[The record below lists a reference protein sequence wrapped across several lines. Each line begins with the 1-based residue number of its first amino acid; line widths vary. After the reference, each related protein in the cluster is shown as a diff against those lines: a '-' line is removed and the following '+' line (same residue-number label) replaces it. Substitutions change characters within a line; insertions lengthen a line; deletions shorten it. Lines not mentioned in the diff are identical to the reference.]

1 MTEIDKDWAKK
12 CSVVL
17 LNEINPRVK
26 KLGITFDEF
35 CDVEVLSALVR
46 LEYEG
51 IITRKTLREILDER
65 VKIIQNDKLRT
76 DKMEK
81 PAVDR

>member
-17 LNEINPRVK
+17 QNEVLPRAK
-26 KLGITFDEF
+26 KLGISLDEF
-35 CDVEVLSALVR
+35 ADASALSVLAR

-51 IITRKTLREILDER
+51 IITRRTLREILDER
-65 VKIIQNDKLRT
+65 VRILKDEAT
-76 DKMEK
+76 
-81 PAVDR
+81 

>member
-1 MTEIDKDWAKK
+1 MTEIDKDWSKK

-17 LNEINPRVK
+17 QNEVLPRAK
-26 KLGITFDEF
+26 KLGITLDEF
-35 CDVEVLSALVR
+35 ADASALSVLAR

-51 IITRKTLREILDER
+51 IITRRTLREILDER

-76 DKMEK
+76 D
-81 PAVDR
+81 